1 MSLFSAV
8 FRTSNGAA
16 MPAQSCEHVVVDV
29 AAANGIRIEQQFADL
44 IPPLAD
50 EERAEL
56 EASIV
61 QHGGAREPLIVW
73 YRNVRSRPTLID
85 GHHRYAICTRLDL
98 PYAVRS
104 IDFASEEHAKAW
116 IERNQIG
123 RRNLSRDSFAV
134 LLGRLYNRLK
144 KLPGGRGPKQGRPQ
158 RTRERLAAEYGVDPR
173 TVDRAGA
180 FQSAA
185 EKLGIDKDIATGTLR
200 VHYAQVISASKAI
213 PVNATR
219 DEAMAALQAHRK
231 ATRQSPKRHREPQSW
246 LVPEEPADCLKA
258 IRFYAKSFIV
268 QSPDSVDALN
278 ELLAKLIDE
287 NGELRGS
294 SR

>member
-1 MSLFSAV
+1 
-8 FRTSNGAA
+8 

-85 GHHRYAICTRLDL
+85 GHHRYAICTRLGL

-144 KLPGGRGPKQGRPQ
+144 KLPGGRGPKHGKPE
-158 RTRERLAAEYGVDPR
+158 RTRERLAAEYRVDPR

-185 EKLGIDKDIATGTLR
+185 EKLGIDKDIASGAMR
-200 VHYAQVISASKAI
+200 VHYAQVIGAAKAVPAS
-213 PVNATR
+213 PTR
-219 DEAMAALQAHRK
+219 DEAMAALKAHRN
-231 ATRQSPKRHREPQSW
+231 ATRQSPKRGRESQSW
-246 LVPEEPADCLKA
+246 LVPEEPAECLKA
-258 IRFYAKSFIV
+258 IRFYAKSFV
-268 QSPDSVDALN
+268 MRSPDSVDALN
-278 ELLAKLIDE
+278 ELLAKLIEE
-287 NGELRGS
+287 NRELRGS

>member
-1 MSLFSAV
+1 
-8 FRTSNGAA
+8 

-85 GHHRYAICTRLDL
+85 GHHRYAICTRLGL

-144 KLPGGRGPKQGRPQ
+144 KLPGGPRGPKAGRPQ

-185 EKLGIDKDIATGTLR
+185 EKLGIDRDIATGGLR
-200 VHYAQVISASKAI
+200 VHFAQVVSAAKAV
-213 PVNATR
+213 PPNATR
-219 DEAMAALQAHRK
+219 DEAMAALNAHRH
-231 ATRQSPKRHREPQSW
+231 ATRQYKQASRQQANWNAPSEAA
-246 LVPEEPADCLKA
+246 ECLGA
-258 IRFYAKSFIV
+258 IRFYARVFIERAPE
-268 QSPDSVDALN
+268 SAEALR
-278 ELLAKLIDE
+278 ELFAEILADTHRISTE
-287 NGELRGS
+287 RCQ
-294 SR
+294 